1 MKIIE
6 PITCALRCN
15 AEILSHVWRG
25 EIIGLLPGSQII
37 DIYNLFT
44 NDLRSL
50 IVNEA
55 WNQVANILADLLID
69 AGLSFSVSR
78 IVAELDVGAAN
89 CAFFE

>member
-1 MKIIE
+1 MQRRDFVS
-6 PITCALRCN
+6 CM
-15 AEILSHVWRG
+15 VG

-69 AGLSFSVSR
+69 AGLSFSLVYYLLLNN
-78 IVAELDVGAAN
+78 IN
-89 CAFFE
+89 WK

>member
-1 MKIIE
+1 MQRRDFVS
-6 PITCALRCN
+6 CMA
-15 AEILSHVWRG
+15 G

-50 IVNEA
+50 MVNEA

-78 IVAELDVGAAN
+78 IVAELGVGATN